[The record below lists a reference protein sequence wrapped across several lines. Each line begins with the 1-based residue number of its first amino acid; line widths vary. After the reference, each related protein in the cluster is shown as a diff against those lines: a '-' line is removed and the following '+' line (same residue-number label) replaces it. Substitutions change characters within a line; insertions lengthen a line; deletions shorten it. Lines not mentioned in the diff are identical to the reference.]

1 MAYSIFANINLS
13 YFNHADK
20 EVEVHCPESKDAD
33 ATLHPTR
40 IELDEKKENKNVESD
55 PVQPENESPRLV
67 KKDDP
72 VSEDE
77 E

>member
-20 EVEVHCPESKDAD
+20 EVEVLCPESKDAD

-40 IELDEKKENKNVESD
+40 IELDEKKGK
-55 PVQPENESPRLV
+55 
-67 KKDDP
+67 
-72 VSEDE
+72 
-77 E
+77 